1 MKWPH
6 RHFHLFDDN
15 SDKREDCVDVG
26 GRQHEATA
34 FLQKRFFGSIQTMM
48 KFAPDE
54 NKLPAQVRQDNIR
67 TINKSKKKKNESA
80 LHPPQIVHVT
90 PAELLGEEHLAEG

>member
-54 NKLPAQVRQDNIR
+54 NKLPAQEHVGVKTTLEQL
-67 TINKSKKKKNESA
+67 TKVKKK
-80 LHPPQIVHVT
+80 
-90 PAELLGEEHLAEG
+90 EE